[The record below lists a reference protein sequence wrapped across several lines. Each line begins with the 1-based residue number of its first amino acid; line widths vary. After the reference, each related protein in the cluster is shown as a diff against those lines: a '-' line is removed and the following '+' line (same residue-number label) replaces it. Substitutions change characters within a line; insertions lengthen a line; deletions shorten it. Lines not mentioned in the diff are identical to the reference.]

1 MYNSDSDGGGL
12 PTVVMVV
19 VFHMYGGGDGVPP
32 FTYNGSGGVLQY
44 VQVIV

>member
-12 PTVVMVV
+12 PTVV

-32 FTYNGSGGVLQY
+32 FPYNGSGGVLQY
-44 VQVIV
+44 VQVVV